1 LENHHASFAFGML
14 SNPDTNIFENFSKE
28 DYKSIREKILANVLA
43 TDMSNHFADVAKLKG
58 RLAAGNFN

>member
-1 LENHHASFAFGML
+1 ML

-58 RLAAGNFN
+58 RLAAGNFNWEKTFPNI